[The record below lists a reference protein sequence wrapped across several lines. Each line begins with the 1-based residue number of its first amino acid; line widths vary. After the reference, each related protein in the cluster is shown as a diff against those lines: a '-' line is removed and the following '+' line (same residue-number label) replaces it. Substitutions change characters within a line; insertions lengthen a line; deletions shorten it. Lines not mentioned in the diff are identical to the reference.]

1 METAEDVLD
10 FWFGELDSDGF
21 CVNGRHKLWF
31 GGMADADI
39 QRRFGGLLEQALAG
53 QLAGWCQRP
62 AALMAL
68 ITLLDQFSRNIYRGR
83 PEAFSGDALAQQLV
97 NSAIAEGVDRGLPAS
112 WRIMFY
118 LPLEHAENLA
128 DQNLCVAMY
137 ELLLAETPSA
147 RRDLIEAGLDWAR
160 RHREIVARFGRFPHR
175 NPVLRREARAEEITW
190 LADGGDRFGQ

>member
-21 CVNGRHKLWF
+21 CATSRHKLWF
-31 GGMADADI
+31 GGKADADI
-39 QRRFGGLLEQALAG
+39 QRYFGERLEQALVG
-53 QLAGWCQRP
+53 QLAVWGQQP
-62 AALMAL
+62 ASLMAL
-68 ITLLDQFSRNIYRGR
+68 ITLLDQFPRNIYRGR

-97 NSAIAEGVDRGLPAS
+97 NKAIAEGVDRELPAS

-137 ELLLAETPSA
+137 ELLLAVTPTSRQA
-147 RRDLIEAGLDWAR
+147 EIEASLDWAR
-160 RHREIVARFGRFPHR
+160 RHRDIVARFGRFAHR
-175 NPVLRREARAEEITW
+175 SQVLQREASAEEIAW
-190 LADGGDRFGQ
+190 LADGGNRFGQ